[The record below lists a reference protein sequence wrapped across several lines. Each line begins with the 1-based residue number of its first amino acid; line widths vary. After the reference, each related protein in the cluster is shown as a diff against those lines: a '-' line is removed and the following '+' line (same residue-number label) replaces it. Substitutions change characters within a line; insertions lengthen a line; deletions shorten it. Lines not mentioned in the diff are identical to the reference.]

1 MPKDTR
7 DIIRDTFM
15 QLYNQH
21 GWEKLSVKLVC
32 NEAHISRTT
41 FYAYYD
47 GMDSVLREIENQI
60 IEDLF
65 QINESFKI
73 TSFSAYQKGD
83 PFPFFEQT
91 LDYIQ
96 QHMTYFQ
103 ALLKWMEPY
112 FISRWRTMIKHHF
125 QEKFRLDHVGL
136 KHPELVSE
144 MIAASVIG
152 AYSYWVLHP
161 DEITAKEVGD
171 EALPRIVYD
180 LMK

>member
-32 NEAHISRTT
+32 NEANISRTT

-60 IEDLF
+60 IVDLF

-73 TSFSAYQKGD
+73 
-83 PFPFFEQT
+83 
-91 LDYIQ
+91 
-96 QHMTYFQ
+96 
-103 ALLKWMEPY
+103 
-112 FISRWRTMIKHHF
+112 
-125 QEKFRLDHVGL
+125 
-136 KHPELVSE
+136 
-144 MIAASVIG
+144 
-152 AYSYWVLHP
+152 
-161 DEITAKEVGD
+161 
-171 EALPRIVYD
+171 
-180 LMK
+180 